1 MKASVFASMVVN
13 LFLIVDPIGCIPLFA
28 AITRSDTPARRR
40 AMILRASIIAFL
52 VLAFFAL
59 AGRFVLEHFGIGIP
73 AVRIAGGIL
82 MFMIGMEM
90 LFGRVS
96 RTETTEPE
104 EKEAA
109 VKEDVSV
116 TPLAIPLLAGPGA
129 IAAIVL
135 FSGTVQGIEG
145 SLYLTAAI
153 AIVMAASWLL
163 LATTDSI
170 LRVLGQIGIKVVARV
185 MGLLLLFVA
194 TQFVIDGLLALGI
207 LAGPPGSHE
216 LRE

>member
-1 MKASVFASMVVN
+1 MKPALFASMAVN

-40 AMILRASIIAFL
+40 SMILRATIIAFL
-52 VLAFFAL
+52 VLSFFAI
-59 AGRFVLEHFGIGIP
+59 AGRFVLHHFGIGLP

-82 MFMIGMEM
+82 MFLIGVEM
-90 LFGRVS
+90 LFGRIS

-116 TPLAIPLLAGPGA
+116 TPLAIPLLAGPGS
-129 IAAIVL
+129 IAAVVL
-135 FSGTVQGIEG
+135 FSGTGGDTTG
-145 SLYLTAAI
+145 SLYLIAAI
-153 AIVMAASWLL
+153 GIVMAASWALL
-163 LATTDSI
+163 RTTDAI

-207 LAGPPGSHE
+207 LAGTPGPTS
-216 LRE
+216 